1 MKAGSDTQAKINIT
15 MLFRFLAV
23 CAVVLALF
31 ACRGSKKL
39 QSTVTNKDSVIT
51 HLVNPLESDSV
62 KLVHDV
68 FEKIENNSIAFNTF
82 SGKIKV
88 DYKDSRQRKYDF
100 NSFVRIQK
108 DSVIWV
114 SISALLGMEAFRV
127 LITPDSVKI
136 INRLDNYY
144 QFHTTDYIRE
154 ITQLPADFYVLQD
167 ILIGNPLFIDTTNV
181 LFYKETGQ
189 NVSISTVSEYFKHLL
204 TMRKEDF
211 AITHSKLDDVDIIRN
226 RTADFSFEDIV
237 SIQDRLFSNKRTIV
251 ITEKNRIDIT
261 LDFKQAEFD
270 KPLTFPFNIPKNY
283 TKK

>member
-1 MKAGSDTQAKINIT
+1 
-15 MLFRFLAV
+15 MLFRLLAV
-23 CAVVLALF
+23 CMVVVLLF
-31 ACRGSKKL
+31 GCRGSKKL
-39 QSTVTNKDSVIT
+39 QSTVTNKDSVIM
-51 HLVNPLESDSV
+51 HLVNPMESDSG
-62 KLVHDV
+62 KLVHDT
-68 FEKIENNSIAFNTF
+68 FEKIAHNTIAFNTF

-114 SISALLGMEAFRV
+114 SISAVLGIEAFRV

-154 ITQLPADFYVLQD
+154 ITQLPADFYTLQD
-167 ILIGNPLFIDTTNV
+167 ILIGNPLFIDSTNV
-181 LFYKETGQ
+181 LLYKETEQ
-189 NVSISTVSEYFKHLL
+189 NISIATAGEYFKHLL

-226 RTADFSFEDIV
+226 RTADFSFDDIV
-237 SIQDRLFSNKRTIV
+237 SVQGRLFSNKRTIV

-270 KPLTFPFNIPKNY
+270 KPLTFPFNIPRGY
-283 TKK
+283 IKK